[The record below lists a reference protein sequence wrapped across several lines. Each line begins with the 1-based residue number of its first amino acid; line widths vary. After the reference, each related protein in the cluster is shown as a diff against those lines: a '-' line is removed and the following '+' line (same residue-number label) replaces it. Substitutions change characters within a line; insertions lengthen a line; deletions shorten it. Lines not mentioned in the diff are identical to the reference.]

1 MDNDT
6 KKCPFCGE
14 EIKITAKKCKH
25 CKNSYQKYKVLQAQK
40 LVHIVVVKLLLL
52 RKNVNTVVNGWL
64 KKKLRDL
71 HLYRVLND
79 ANSAVQLFLNMQ
91 KDVRN
96 AENG

>member
-1 MDNDT
+1 MNNDT

-25 CKNSYQKYKVLQAQK
+25 CKEF
-40 LVHIVVVKLLLL
+40 LLEPQSTTSTKTCPYCGGEVAPTA
-52 RKNVNTVVNGWL
+52 KNANTVENGWL

-91 KDVRN
+91 KDAQNVV
-96 AENG
+96 NG